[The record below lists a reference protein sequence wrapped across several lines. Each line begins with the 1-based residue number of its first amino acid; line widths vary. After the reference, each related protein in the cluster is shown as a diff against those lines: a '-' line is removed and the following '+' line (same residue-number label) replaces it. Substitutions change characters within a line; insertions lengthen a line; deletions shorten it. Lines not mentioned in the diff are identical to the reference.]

1 MRASERRN
9 WIERSWNVRVNL
21 MEGMRWSIV
30 TSRSWIG
37 ENVNDRR
44 RRRSASDSV
53 SVNTK
58 RRNASERG
66 KNVIARRRGASVN
79 VENVSAKSM
88 KRENVNVGMSIA
100 STRRGDAT
108 TIGNLDLHAIWM
120 IDIGE
125 RRKKRTAEFDA
136 ETSAAAVA
144 GMPMNATTSEM
155 ETKRIRIDLR
165 LLSDEIEMGDAA
177 VAGMNVVRTKSE
189 MLKKNFPK
197 KNFGYCERRNF
208 AKFLVYRP

>member
-9 WIERSWNVRVNL
+9 WIERSWKVRVNF
-21 MEGMRWSIV
+21 MEGMRGSIV
-30 TSRSWIG
+30 TSRSWIA
-37 ENVNDRR
+37 ENVND

-66 KNVIARRRGASVN
+66 KNVIARRHDASVS
-79 VENVSAKSM
+79 VENVSSKSM
-88 KRENVNVGMSIA
+88 KRENVTAGMSIA

-136 ETSAAAVA
+136 ETSAAAVV
-144 GMPMNATTSEM
+144 GM

-165 LLSDEIEMGDAA
+165 LLSDEIEMRDAA
-177 VAGMNVVRTKSE
+177 VAGMNVRTKSE
-189 MLKKNFPK
+189 METIRIRKAPLVEEKFEKY
-197 KNFGYCERRNF
+197 FGYLARCEG
-208 AKFLVYRP
+208 KFCI